1 MAWTRTDD
9 DLCRVEIDYLL
20 QSDFVVPV
28 DSAAGAFEHEELV
41 DIPGEGVVIVDQDDI
56 RIGDRRARVGRN
68 GHSDWRLVGYMEV
81 AEFSGVFQWVDISL
95 RESLD

>member
-9 DLCRVEIDYLL
+9 DLRRVEIDNLL

-28 DSAAGAFEHEELV
+28 DGAAGAFEHKELV

-56 RIGDRRARVGRN
+56 RVGDRRARVGRN
-68 GHSDWRLVGYMEV
+68 GHSDGGAVVGGIWKLQSSAGCLSV
-81 AEFSGVFQWVDISL
+81 GGH
-95 RESLD
+95 